1 MKIRERNE
9 EERQNKEELRLQR
22 EYEEQQ
28 RAEMNAAM
36 REQTKNNI
44 VSQNQRLLM
53 KQAEEANK
61 LKEQRQN
68 NEKII

>member
-44 VSQNQRLLM
+44 VSQNQRLQM

-61 LKEQRQN
+61 LKE
-68 NEKII
+68 